1 MTACGRFINT
11 AKTSDRPVSA
21 QAEADFFMEK
31 YDEQA
36 DQEKTI
42 ICYVRQS
49 WRSDLFQR
57 LDDNN
62 QTDLIKNLQMKP
74 QKTEWNNQ

>member
-1 MTACGRFINT
+1 
-11 AKTSDRPVSA
+11 
-21 QAEADFFMEK
+21 MEK

>member
-1 MTACGRFINT
+1 LVVLFSCADLTACGRDINT
-11 AKTSDRPVSA
+11 AKTSERPVSA
-21 QAEADFFMEK
+21 KVEAGFFMEK

-49 WRSDLFQR
+49 
-57 LDDNN
+57 
-62 QTDLIKNLQMKP
+62 
-74 QKTEWNNQ
+74 

>member
-1 MTACGRFINT
+1 LVVLFSCADLTACGRIINT
-11 AKTSDRPVSA
+11 AKTSEGPVSA
-21 QAEADFFMEK
+21 QAGAGFLMEK

-49 WRSDLFQR
+49 
-57 LDDNN
+57 
-62 QTDLIKNLQMKP
+62 
-74 QKTEWNNQ
+74 